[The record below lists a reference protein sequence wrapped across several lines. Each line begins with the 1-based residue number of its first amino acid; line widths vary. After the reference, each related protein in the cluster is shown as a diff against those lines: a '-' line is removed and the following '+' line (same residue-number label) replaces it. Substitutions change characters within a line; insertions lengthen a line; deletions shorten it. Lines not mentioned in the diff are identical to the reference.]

1 MIRIVYYT
9 EFGSNLMYL
18 RELISSLHSLSAT
31 HELELSNLVV
41 DIYTSSSCVNVLYDT
56 LIGFQESEVL
66 SKSLDFSIHA
76 LPQES
81 ISPNNFLNK
90 ILVIRDAVS
99 SMNSGFCIFCDT
111 DYIFV
116 SNFIGSVLSLM
127 QNSSFD
133 LSVSHECGS
142 TGFLPFP
149 AHNTGL
155 MFIAANS
162 SSKDFLQ
169 VWYNKSLMHEH
180 KGSQEWNDQFSF
192 VEALNVFNLR
202 LLTLEKLHNMRFHPV
217 FQTSDYVWG
226 PIHGIHNH
234 DVSQF
239 YFDVYIKSGFIRTNA
254 PRHESIDSI
263 VNERMNGFA
272 PRHVR
277 FLGNRVTPRGSF
289 DIAYTN

>member
-1 MIRIVYYT
+1 MIRIVYYV
-9 EFGSNLMYL
+9 EFESNLMYL
-18 RELISSLHSLSAT
+18 RELISSLHSLCIT
-31 HELELSNLVV
+31 HEIELPNLGV
-41 DIYTSSSCVNVLYDT
+41 DIYTSSSCSSILNDILT
-56 LIGFQESEVL
+56 GLQESEVL
-66 SKSLDFSIHA
+66 SQSLDFSIHSLTHKSA
-76 LPQES
+76 SL
-81 ISPNNFLNK
+81 NNFLNK

-99 SMNSGFCIFCDT
+99 SMTSGFCIFCDT

-133 LSVSHECGS
+133 LGVSHECGS

-169 VWYNKSLMHEH
+169 NWYDRSLKHEH

-217 FQTSDYVWG
+217 FQSSDYVWG

-239 YFDVYIKSGFIRTNA
+239 YFDVYVKSGFISTNNL
-254 PRHESIDSI
+254 RHESINFI

-277 FLGNRVTPRGSF
+277 FLGNRVTPRESF
-289 DIAYTN
+289 DIVYTN